1 MGGGGGGGGVKWP
14 CLCMLTEL
22 SRCKKLFDQ
31 ILKTPTFIRHK
42 SLTLYR
48 AEFFNNDFVEK
59 LLITKVD

>member
-1 MGGGGGGGGVKWP
+1 
-14 CLCMLTEL
+14 MLTEL

-31 ILKTPTFIRHK
+31 ILKTPTFIHVRHK
-42 SLTLYR
+42 GLTLYR